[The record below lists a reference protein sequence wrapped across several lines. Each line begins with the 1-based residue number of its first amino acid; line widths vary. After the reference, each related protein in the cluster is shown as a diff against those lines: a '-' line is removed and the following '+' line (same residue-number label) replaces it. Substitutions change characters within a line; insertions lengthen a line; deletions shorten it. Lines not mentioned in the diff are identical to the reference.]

1 MQQFFW
7 KEQLGLDAEDFWY
20 LDPLHV
26 TCICD
31 QQRGALSIHLQ
42 PRDSSKLPELI
53 TRTQGGTNYT
63 QSHVVQILQAR
74 RGWQQG
80 VSEQTTALKYPPF
93 PLTLPLQ
100 VLFRGMI
107 PLLLSVSCF
116 HQQPPSPPF
125 IHILTPLTIITGK
138 GGRRRD
144 GRGRICPR
152 DSLWNRKLH
161 RAAPI
166 LQSQGE
172 GTLMLR
178 NWSLK
183 RGKKHPLSCAALQLT
198 LSMVQNGFR
207 AKDFI
212 SRCRSVRLQFDFC
225 R

>member
-1 MQQFFW
+1 MAAGCFRADNSL
-7 KEQLGLDAEDFWY
+7 KIS
-20 LDPLHV
+20 PV
-26 TCICD
+26 
-31 QQRGALSIHLQ
+31 
-42 PRDSSKLPELI
+42 SSH
-53 TRTQGGTNYT
+53 T
-63 QSHVVQILQAR
+63 S
-74 RGWQQG
+74 
-80 VSEQTTALKYPPF
+80 
-93 PLTLPLQ
+93 LQ

-125 IHILTPLTIITGK
+125 IHIPTPLTIITGK
-138 GGRRRD
+138 GERRRD
-144 GRGRICPR
+144 GRERICPR

-166 LQSQGE
+166 FQSQGE

-183 RGKKHPLSCAALQLT
+183 RGKKHPLSCAAPQLT

-212 SRCRSVRLQFDFC
+212 SRCRSVRLQFDFG